1 MKTKDERSETKKRA
15 KGKKKNGTGASQVQ
29 IHLADIRSPQQ
40 RLVPKLRELSLQLQR
55 QSKQSAETIRG
66 DSFQETVRSELSDPG
81 NVSHSML
88 QVHNLR
94 NGRATAMVY
103 QINATIEKIN
113 AGDFGICEHCGHMIG
128 ERRLQV
134 VPYATHCATC
144 ANELEKEKGNAH
156 RHSGSD
162 GMQFLWRR

>member
-1 MKTKDERSETKKRA
+1 MKTKDKTETKKRI

-40 RLVPKLRELSLQLQR
+40 RLVPKLQELSLQLQR
-55 QSKQSAETIRG
+55 QAQKSSETIRG
-66 DSFQETVRSELSDPG
+66 DSFRETVRSELSDPG
-81 NVSHSML
+81 NVSHSIL

-94 NGRATAMVY
+94 NGRAAAMVH
-103 QINATIEKIN
+103 QIDEAIRNIEEGN
-113 AGDFGICEHCGHMIG
+113 YGICKRCGHPIG

-134 VPYATHCATC
+134 MPYATHCATC